1 MEPSGAAANPLCPVP
16 GIRGI
21 LPEVSW
27 LFSRRSRA
35 GLAVTKRPYLSH
47 TGRVRQSPDGKKR
60 PTGPGPEG
68 CDENGRRLRDVG
80 EASSLCPPGRSKA
93 RSFAYAAFLLGN
105 SCASK
110 SASANRVR
118 KAGPRPL
125 VGLVPWDRDNL
136 KLIVWGPIPNE
147 QGSGRSLPIRRR
159 LESSGDFRHRLRIPS
174 ANELE
179 EKRKQFHKNF
189 RLVPSVP
196 VTPGLDFFLCFQEL
210 NGEVLLQF
218 HRVSWLSVVR

>member
-1 MEPSGAAANPLCPVP
+1 MEPSGAAADPLCPVP

-21 LPEVSW
+21 LPEVGW
-27 LFSRRSRA
+27 LFFKAVRA

-47 TGRVRQSPDGKKR
+47 TGRASHAEKK
-60 PTGPGPEG
+60 PTGPEG
-68 CDENGRRLRDVG
+68 CDENWRRLRDVG

-93 RSFAYAAFLLGN
+93 RRFAYAAFLLGN

-125 VGLVPWDRDNL
+125 VELVPWDRDNL

-147 QGSGRSLPIRRR
+147 QGSGRRPPIRRR